1 MVLRQEQEDI
11 NMKQRNRILFRAVC
25 VLSCVGM
32 LGISPSIGNGSVVK
46 AADETAAEK
55 QNLEDFE
62 IVDGKLVECKGTASV
77 VTVPDGVRCIGTY
90 ALYNSGANE
99 VVLPDSVEEIEDY
112 AISLG
117 GTNKLT
123 VGTGLKKIGEKAIGI
138 GVAND
143 YYLGPRGEDYELDM
157 DWAEDIKIYGPE
169 DSIAKE
175 YAKKYGMIYNDKV
188 TCILDKKELYVFNVN
203 QDIIRIYWDI
213 QHNVDGYYVY
223 KSETA
228 DGEYKKIAEVKQK
241 YGPQND
247 YTDTDCKPGK
257 KYYYKVRAYR
267 NDTIHNKLLISDTA
281 LQASAVA
288 RLTKVGDERLAQ
300 ISANTS
306 TSLKISWYPV
316 EGTQV
321 YTVWRAEQK
330 KGPFK
335 KLKTVKTSIKYISRE
350 ANHPITFTDKKIS
363 FGKTYYYKVKA
374 VNLSNPAVNG
384 LASEILS
391 GTAGIGHVTF
401 HVYRISSGAVKI
413 QYYLNISIPGMILY
427 RKDKNDPNAKNQ
439 KIATIKMNKS
449 WTYVDKTAK
458 KGKDYIYTIK
468 PYVKKNG
475 KTYYGVTE
483 SASTP

>member
-1 MVLRQEQEDI
+1 MILRQKQEDM
-11 NMKQRNRILFRAVC
+11 NMKKKRILFRAVC

-32 LGISPSIGNGSVVK
+32 LGISPSIWNGSVVK
-46 AADETAAEK
+46 AADETAAEE

-62 IVDGKLVECKGTASV
+62 IVDGRLLKYKGTADV
-77 VTVPDGVRCIGTY
+77 VTVPDGVTCIGTY
-90 ALYNSGANE
+90 ALYDSAVNE

-112 AISLG
+112 AICLG

-143 YYLGPRGEDYELDM
+143 YYLGPRGEDYDLNM
-157 DWAEDIKIYGPE
+157 DWAEDIKLYGPE

-175 YAKKYGMIYNDKV
+175 YAKKYGMIYNDEV
-188 TCILDKKELYVFNVN
+188 TCILDKKELYVFNVS

-228 DGEYKKIAEVKQK
+228 NGEYKKIAEVKQK
-241 YGPQND
+241 YGPQNA

-257 KYYYKVRAYR
+257 KYYYKVRVYR
-267 NDTIHNKLLISDTA
+267 NDTINNKLLISDTA
-281 LQASAVA
+281 MQVSAVA
-288 RLTKVGDERLAQ
+288 RLTKVGDEYSAQ

-306 TSLKISWYPV
+306 TSLKISWDPV
-316 EGTQV
+316 RGTQV

-350 ANHPITFTDKKIS
+350 ENYPITYTDKKIS

-391 GTAGIGHVTF
+391 GTVGIGHVTLQ
-401 HVYRISSGAVKI
+401 VYRRSSGAVEI
-413 QYYLNISIPGMILY
+413 LYYPNISIPGIILY

-483 SASTP
+483 SASTS